1 MIILAIETSCDET
14 SIAILKDKKVLSNV
28 TISQILEQQEYGGVV
43 PSLAARLHLKN
54 IQKVL
59 KNALLE
65 AQIKPKKI
73 NYVAYTEKPGLV
85 ICLQIGKIIAET
97 IALYLNKP
105 LISCNHLESHVYAS
119 LLETKKKWKFPV
131 LALVISG
138 GHTQLYYLK
147 KHLEFNLLG
156 KTRDDAIGECLDK
169 ISLFLGYTY
178 PGGPIIE
185 NLALTGQ
192 DTYSLPL
199 TKLDKSYDFSFSGLK
214 TAVRQIIEQTRTRN
228 NFNKEITKCNK
239 TIQLSKL
246 NANDLAFSL
255 QSTLV
260 KILIFKVKK
269 VLDHKQVSTIV
280 IGGGVASNQYLTNCL
295 QVFLQNKKIN
305 LFIPKK
311 KYCIDNAAMVGT
323 LAYYKKI
330 LPPKI
335 QGK

>member
-1 MIILAIETSCDET
+1 M
-14 SIAILKDKKVLSNV
+14 
-28 TISQILEQQEYGGVV
+28 
-43 PSLAARLHLKN
+43 
-54 IQKVL
+54 
-59 KNALLE
+59 
-65 AQIKPKKI
+65 
-73 NYVAYTEKPGLV
+73 
-85 ICLQIGKIIAET
+85 
-97 IALYLNKP
+97 
-105 LISCNHLESHVYAS
+105 
-119 LLETKKKWKFPV
+119 
-131 LALVISG
+131 VISG

-185 NLALTGQ
+185 RVALTGR

-214 TAVRQIIEQTRTRN
+214 TRTRN